1 MKNIK
6 CVDLTSYNFEELR
19 ELSDFLDIPN
29 KEGMV
34 ANKKNGVTKMWLDI
48 ENSMVTIAYTV
59 KEMLLFIWQMSLF
72 LI

>member
-1 MKNIK
+1 MNIK

-34 ANKKNGVTKMWLDI
+34 KKKNGVTKMWLDI
-48 ENSMVTIAYTV
+48 ENSMVTIAYT
-59 KEMLLFIWQMSLF
+59 Q
-72 LI
+72 